1 MINLKFT
8 KNKTNPQTV
17 SNYMNALEKAFVI
30 EKAPRYDIK
39 GKELLASTEKY
50 YVADHSLMYVR
61 KGYSLEYKLDMFL
74 LKASDNPQKDD
85 ALVEMMIRLGKS
97 FEMKV
102 TQEGV
107 ETMEQFEKL
116 KAMGCDVIQG
126 YLYSKPLLTDDFQ
139 SFVNG
144 TTDLEAVMKRNVE
157 APYKK
162 PKYIDFL
169 INK

>member
-1 MINLKFT
+1 
-8 KNKTNPQTV
+8 
-17 SNYMNALEKAFVI
+17 
-30 EKAPRYDIK
+30 
-39 GKELLASTEKY
+39 
-50 YVADHSLMYVR
+50 
-61 KGYSLEYKLDMFL
+61 
-74 LKASDNPQKDD
+74 
-85 ALVEMMIRLGKS
+85 MMIRLGKS

>member
-1 MINLKFT
+1 M
-8 KNKTNPQTV
+8 
-17 SNYMNALEKAFVI
+17 
-30 EKAPRYDIK
+30 
-39 GKELLASTEKY
+39 KELLQRAKQLQPE
-50 YVADHSLMYVR
+50 
-61 KGYSLEYKLDMFL
+61 
-74 LKASDNPQKDD
+74 
-85 ALVEMMIRLGKS
+85 LVENRRWLHRHPELG
-97 FEMKV
+97 FDLTE
-102 TQEGV
+102 TCAFV
-107 ETMEQFEKL
+107 EEKL

-144 TTDLEAVMKRNVE
+144 TTDLESVMKRNVE

>member
-61 KGYSLEYKLDMFL
+61 KGYSLEYIGQVIENIVFNEIRRRGYNAYVGKLGEREVDFICL
-74 LKASDNPQKDD
+74 LYTSDAAD
-85 ALVEMMIRLGKS
+85 E
-97 FEMKV
+97 
-102 TQEGV
+102 
-107 ETMEQFEKL
+107 
-116 KAMGCDVIQG
+116 
-126 YLYSKPLLTDDFQ
+126 
-139 SFVNG
+139 
-144 TTDLEAVMKRNVE
+144 
-157 APYKK
+157 
-162 PKYIDFL
+162 
-169 INK
+169 